1 MPKAAVEGL
10 SIGYEIIGDEG
21 ARPWVITPGGR
32 YTMETD
38 GVRQLAVA
46 LAELGNR
53 VLIWDRPNT
62 GTSDVCFTG
71 EAESI
76 MHADVLAGLLTELH
90 TGPTVVAGGSA
101 GSRVSMIA
109 AARHPDVAAALA
121 LWWISGGPFGL
132 MTLGT
137 VYCAES
143 IRAVWNGGM
152 EAVVELPEWQEVL
165 TNTPSNRQKF
175 LDQNPKEFLATFERW
190 MLAYYPHEG
199 EVVPGL
205 SDADAAAKL
214 TLPTLVFR
222 GGASDM
228 YHPRRNTEQV
238 AALLPNAD
246 LLEPPWPDT
255 EWIDRM
261 AAGIRAFPRWPLLAE
276 PLHAWAQKTLP

>member
-1 MPKAAVEGL
+1 MPKAIVEGL

-21 ARPWVITPGGR
+21 ARPWAITPGGR
-32 YTMETD
+32 YTMETA
-38 GVRQLAVA
+38 GVRELATA

-62 GTSDVCFTG
+62 GTSEVCFTG

-76 MHADVLAGLLTELH
+76 MHADVLAGLLSELDMA
-90 TGPTVVAGGSA
+90 PAVIAGGSA

-109 AARHPDVAAALA
+109 ASRHPTAAIALA

-137 VYCAES
+137 VYCSGS
-143 IRAVWNGGM
+143 IHAVWNGGM
-152 EAVVELPEWQEVL
+152 EAVVQLPEWQEVL
-165 TNTPSNRQKF
+165 TNTPTNRQKF
-175 LDQNPKEFLATFERW
+175 LDQDSTEFLATFERW

-205 SDADAAAKL
+205 SAADATTL

-222 GGASDM
+222 SGASDM
-228 YHPRRNTEQV
+228 YHPRRTSEHV
-238 AALLPNAD
+238 AAVLPNAD
-246 LLEPPWPDT
+246 LVEPPWPDT

-261 AAGIRAFPRWPLLAE
+261 SAGIRAFPRWPLLAE
-276 PLHAWAQKTLP
+276 PLDRWARETLS